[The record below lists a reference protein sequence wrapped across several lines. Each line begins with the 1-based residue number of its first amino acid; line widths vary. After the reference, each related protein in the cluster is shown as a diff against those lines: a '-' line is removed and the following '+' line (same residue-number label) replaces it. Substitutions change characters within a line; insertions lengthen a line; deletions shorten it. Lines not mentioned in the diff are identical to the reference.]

1 MTVRMAG
8 RHAHP
13 PSRAQARSRGRSG
26 AARRATAQL

>member
-13 PSRAQARSRGRSG
+13 PSRA
-26 AARRATAQL
+26 